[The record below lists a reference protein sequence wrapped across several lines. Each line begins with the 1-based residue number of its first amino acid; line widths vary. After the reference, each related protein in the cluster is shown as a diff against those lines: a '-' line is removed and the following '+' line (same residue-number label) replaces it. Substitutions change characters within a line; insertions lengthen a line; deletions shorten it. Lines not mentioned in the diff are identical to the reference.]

1 MKKHI
6 LTIVLAIF
14 CAVDVFA
21 ETKIAVTQHILYMD
35 ADQAILDTAVI
46 DSQRVKE
53 QGGKVILRYD
63 FEITDKGFL
72 DEANLY
78 IFLRL
83 PDEYNY
89 FAKKCL
95 RVTALS
101 GAADLRH
108 DVQNAFE
115 GRKYY
120 SEIGESIGRLPE
132 AKYWVLEE
140 RSTEKDSKGTKKYKY
155 DYKETCLAIPL
166 KMVNKKGN
174 QAYIEFFIDFNE
186 LYDAYN
192 YCLETEMDKEAA
204 SWYENL
210 LHEIPI
216 DITFHTKYD
225 SEVSYSIPDDE
236 YIKKYGYA
244 GFFMNID
251 YYRYWLSDCK
261 ASNRSFT
268 IMVN

>member
-6 LTIVLAIF
+6 LTLVLAIF
-14 CAVDVFA
+14 CAVAVFA
-21 ETKIAVTQHILYMD
+21 ETKVAVKQYIIYMD
-35 ADQAILDTAVI
+35 GDKAMLDTAVI
-46 DSQRVKE
+46 DSQKVME
-53 QGGKVILRYD
+53 QDGKVILRYD
-63 FEITDKGFL
+63 FEITDKGVL

-78 IFLRL
+78 IFLRF
-83 PDEYNY
+83 PDKYTY

-95 RVTALS
+95 KVTALS
-101 GAADLRH
+101 GAADLRQ
-108 DVQNAFE
+108 DVQNNWKNT
-115 GRKYY
+115 KYY
-120 SEIGESIGRLPE
+120 SEIGKSIGRLPE
-132 AKYWVLEE
+132 AKYWVLQK

-155 DYKETCLAIPL
+155 DYMEGCMAIPL

-192 YCLETEMDKEAA
+192 YCLETGMDKEVV

-216 DITFHTKYD
+216 DITFHTKYASD
-225 SEVSYSIPDDE
+225 VSFFIPNDE
-236 YIKKYGYA
+236 DIKKYGYDT
-244 GFFMNID
+244 FWMNID
-251 YYRYWLSDCK
+251 SYYYWLHDCK

>member
-1 MKKHI
+1 MKKYI
-6 LTIVLAIF
+6 LSLILMVFTLVA
-14 CAVDVFA
+14 VFA
-21 ETKIAVTQHILYMD
+21 ETKVAVKQQIMYMNGD
-35 ADQAILDTAVI
+35 KAMLDTAVI

-63 FEITDKGFL
+63 FEITDQGL
-72 DEANLY
+72 DETNLY
-78 IFLRL
+78 IFLRF
-83 PDEYNY
+83 PDKYSY

-95 RVTALS
+95 KVTALS

-108 DVQNAFE
+108 DVQNNWKNT
-115 GRKYY
+115 KYY
-120 SEIGESIGRLPE
+120 SEIGKSIGRLPE
-132 AKYWVLEE
+132 AKYWVLRK
-140 RSTEKDSKGTKKYKY
+140 RSVETDSNGTKKYKY
-155 DYKETCLAIPL
+155 DYMEGCMAIPL

-192 YCLETEMDKEAA
+192 YSLETGMDKEVV

-216 DITFHTKYD
+216 DITFNTEKD
-225 SEVSYSIPDDE
+225 FLVSFGIPNDE
-236 YIKKYGYA
+236 YIKIYGYDK
-244 GFFMNID
+244 FWMDID
-251 YYRYWLSDCK
+251 ICYFWLHDCK